1 MRTVTIT
8 VSGRVQGVGFRYA
21 LQHEATRRGIAGW
34 VRNLRDGRVEAR
46 LAGDADAVEDVIAWA
61 HEGPPAAAVDDVDV
75 LDEAAGDAT
84 GFEIRP
90 TV

>member
-21 LQHEATRRGIAGW
+21 LQQEASRRGVAGW
-34 VRNLRDGRVEAR
+34 VHNRRDGRVEAR

-61 HEGPPAAAVDDVDV
+61 HDGPPAAAVDDVDV
-75 LDEAAGDAT
+75 LDEAAEDAT

-90 TV
+90 TA